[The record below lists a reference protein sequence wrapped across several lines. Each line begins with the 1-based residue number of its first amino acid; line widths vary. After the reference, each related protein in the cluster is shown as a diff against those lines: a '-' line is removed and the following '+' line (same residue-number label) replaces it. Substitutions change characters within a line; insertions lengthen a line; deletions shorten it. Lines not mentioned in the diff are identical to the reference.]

1 MKGGNVRQKVLDIC
15 EAVIPTF
22 AGKAHEFIDVVH
34 RLGEVR
40 SENALSSGQKPRG
53 IILQFTMRHF
63 RDALWKAAKNSPYL
77 AKHHGSQKICLLRIE
92 SSETNFGLWLRKLSS
107 KDAALTSLVQ
117 RRTLMV
123 KNLFYRTWRSPSE
136 LNLS

>member
-1 MKGGNVRQKVLDIC
+1 MSWKTKYKVSYRISPDIRGGGICALTVCPNNQEKTSDKVLDIC

-34 RLGEVR
+34 RLGKVR

-63 RDALWKAAKNSPYL
+63 RDALWKAAKNYPYL
-77 AKHHGSQKICLLRIE
+77 AKHHLRFAE
-92 SSETNFGLWLRKLSS
+92 DLSPEDREQRNKLWPL
-107 KDAALTSLVQ
+107 D
-117 RRTLMV
+117 
-123 KNLFYRTWRSPSE
+123 
-136 LNLS
+136 